1 MAARATAETA
11 AINHGNWNG
20 IDSTGISVMGRQS
33 ERATRVQFVDYIL
46 CGGMSVREPE
56 QE

>member
-1 MAARATAETA
+1 MAARATSETA
-11 AINHGNWNG
+11 AINHGNWNE

-33 ERATRVQFVDYIL
+33 DPTTRVQFVDYIL